1 MCTNFEHVAS
11 LWFITGAP
19 LLKKNWPLKLPLSI
33 EILCNVNPTH
43 HATVAP
49 FKSTHCSGFGWF
61 EPLCIWPKVFASLKN
76 SWKVVKNQIRCVL
89 KKLWNDI
96 FFTRNKSVSTA
107 WDTVQFFRCFFPF
120 STNLVLFR
128 GPCFSTIMLIS
139 PIWMFG
145 VEIGRWRRL
154 ISGLK

>member
-19 LLKKNWPLKLPLSI
+19 LLMKNWPLKLPLSI

-96 FFTRNKSVSTA
+96 FLPGISQWVLHETPSSFSGA
-107 WDTVQFFRCFFPF
+107 FFHSLPTWFY
-120 STNLVLFR
+120 SEGLVLAQLCWSR
-128 GPCFSTIMLIS
+128 L
-139 PIWMFG
+139 FG
-145 VEIGRWRRL
+145 CLV
-154 ISGLK
+154 LKLEDEGDLSRA